1 MYQSTP
7 RITPIHNMCH
17 VAIVMDNLKLM
28 DNLNGTKINMKKTK
42 VMCISRKGNNKL
54 KIYVNGQ
61 QVEQLSHYRYFGSLI
76 SEDGFETESRWWRKF
91 LWRKRN

>member
-1 MYQSTP
+1 M
-7 RITPIHNMCH
+7 PIHNMCH

-28 DNLNGTKINMKKTK
+28 DNVNKVTRDFGGTKINMKKTK

-61 QVEQLSHYRYFGSLI
+61 QVEQLSHYRYLGSLI
-76 SEDGFETESRWWRKF
+76 SEDGFETESRWRRKF